1 MKHFIAV
8 AALCL
13 SVSLTAGEK
22 IAEGEFVSE
31 EEMVCDVP
39 YEAMY
44 AKCNIDEEHA
54 PEITE
59 KEKKLLEIQPYK
71 AKGKFF
77 INQKKRQLQ
86 LWFGRPF

>member
-1 MKHFIAV
+1 MKHFVSV

-13 SVSLTAGEK
+13 SFSLF
-22 IAEGEFVSE
+22 AEDEVKDEEFVSE

-44 AKCNIDEEHA
+44 AKCSIDEEHA
-54 PEITE
+54 AEISE
-59 KEKKLLEIQPYK
+59 QERKLLELDPYK

-77 INQKKRQLQ
+77 INQKKGQLQ
-86 LWFGRPF
+86 VWLGRPF